1 MCVLS
6 SRLQLHIY
14 FFHYLL
20 RILKICILLYLSD
33 RIYENTLCYYHFLT
47 LIIHRQKLEW
57 KLNNL
62 SFAKCFR
69 LRGKKWL
76 VANAIEQ
83 LSSIKRIYCIASPAQ
98 RRQWEEKEGW
108 RWESRGVR
116 DWLHLARSHSPP
128 PFGIQYNTPSLH
140 FWSSDLVYRI
150 HLVVLFAIEN
160 HVCLALILSTM

>member
-83 LSSIKRIYCIASPAQ
+83 LSSIKRIYFIIASPAQ
-98 RRQWEEKEGW
+98 RRHEKRKRAEGGSRAAYVTDCTW
-108 RWESRGVR
+108 RDPTLLLLSV
-116 DWLHLARSHSPP
+116 
-128 PFGIQYNTPSLH
+128 YNTILLLYIFGVLTLSIA
-140 FWSSDLVYRI
+140 FTSSCYSWLKIMCVS
-150 HLVVLFAIEN
+150 H
-160 HVCLALILSTM
+160 